1 MKYLKKFNE
10 ELKSSTYLSASR
22 KLKKMGHVDRADR
35 LKDWG
40 IKREMDESMERWREN
55 VEAFSRFGEFKFKI
69 TNPET
74 GETLVDNFYLILT
87 FDELLF
93 YESIADGEFP
103 FFVGIIPKNEET
115 IKKCEEL
122 MPTAEFGNGLYWAMF
137 FNISFDIVQKEV
149 KFKSVNLFNYDES
162 LSGDVNL
169 ADRASAGRFKNLIS
183 RIFSDSELNYPS
195 GYTDAEYMYEVLVR
209 SIMHNQNFS
218 DYTTLIDG
226 KITVFEL
233 ESVSQWLKTFSANKL
248 YK

>member
-87 FDELLF
+87 FDELVF
-93 YESIADGEFP
+93 SESIDDGEFP

-122 MPTAEFGNGLYWAMF
+122 MPAAEFGNGFYWAMF

-183 RIFSDSELNYPS
+183 KIFSESDLNY
-195 GYTDAEYMYEVLVR
+195 GYTDGESMYEILVR
-209 SIMHNQNFS
+209 SIMQNNGFS
-218 DYTTLIDG
+218 DYTSIIDD
-226 KITVFEL
+226 KRTVFEL
-233 ESVSQWLKTFSANKL
+233 DNVSDWLKKFSANQL

>member
-1 MKYLKKFNE
+1 
-10 ELKSSTYLSASR
+10 
-22 KLKKMGHVDRADR
+22 
-35 LKDWG
+35 
-40 IKREMDESMERWREN
+40 
-55 VEAFSRFGEFKFKI
+55 
-69 TNPET
+69 
-74 GETLVDNFYLILT
+74 
-87 FDELLF
+87 
-93 YESIADGEFP
+93 
-103 FFVGIIPKNEET
+103 
-115 IKKCEEL
+115 
-122 MPTAEFGNGLYWAMF
+122 MPAAEFGNGFYWAMF

-195 GYTDAEYMYEVLVR
+195 GYTGESMYEVLVR
-209 SIMHNQNFS
+209 SIMHDQNFS

-233 ESVSQWLKTFSANKL
+233 ESVSEWLKTFSANQL

>member
-10 ELKSSTYLSASR
+10 ELKSSTYLNASR
-22 KLKKMGHVDRADR
+22 KLKKMGHVDRSNQ

-40 IKREMDESMERWREN
+40 IKREMEESMEKWREN
-55 VEAFSRFGEFKFKI
+55 VDTFSRFGEFKFKI

-87 FDELLF
+87 FDEMVF
-93 YESIADGEFP
+93 SESIDEFP
-103 FFVGIIPKNEET
+103 FFVSIIPKNEET
-115 IKKCEEL
+115 IKKCEEF
-122 MPTAEFGNGLYWAMF
+122 MPAAEFGNGFYWAMF
-137 FNISFDIVQKEV
+137 SSISFDIVQKEV

-183 RIFSDSELNYPS
+183 KIFSNSEFNYPN
-195 GYTDAEYMYEVLVR
+195 GYTDAESMYEVLVR
-209 SIMHNQNFS
+209 SIMHDQNFS

-233 ESVSQWLKTFSANKL
+233 DSVSEWLKTFSANKL